1 MATDLLSHDED
12 DVLAWLGAGE
22 VAKARPYVDL
32 VRQLEVEGHRIR
44 ASVPGTAREPYL
56 TVASLADGELYSA
69 CSCPVGGHCKHVAA
83 ILLRAIADRTTS
95 QAVRPGVLS
104 WVEDLR
110 RTSIAV
116 AKKKARPASA
126 RQQLYYILKSTPD
139 KRHFGVEL
147 RKGKHPETAEEW
159 WKVDRALMTPPQFV
173 AEEDLGILRL
183 LWAARGNDH
192 GLRAFARTLAGDP
205 ASADDLAQDAMMKAW
220 DARSS
225 FQMGTNMKAWTFM
238 ILRNQFYSEKRRS
251 WRQSQLDQEAAER
264 TLVAVD
270 DPEAPVALDE
280 LRLSLAQLPAE
291 QREALILVG
300 AGGFAYEEAAE
311 ICGCAVGTVKSRVSR
326 ARKALHSILEDGS
339 YERDGSAA
347 GDAMSAILADA
358 ERLSTAR

>member
-1 MATDLLSHDED
+1 MAEHS
-12 DVLAWLGAGE
+12 
-22 VAKARPYVDL
+22 KARPMTD
-32 VRQLEVEGHRIR
+32 
-44 ASVPGTAREPYL
+44 
-56 TVASLADGELYSA
+56 
-69 CSCPVGGHCKHVAA
+69 
-83 ILLRAIADRTTS
+83 
-95 QAVRPGVLS
+95 
-104 WVEDLR
+104 
-110 RTSIAV
+110 
-116 AKKKARPASA
+116 PASDDA
-126 RQQLYYILKSTPD
+126 F
-139 KRHFGVEL
+139 KREL
-147 RKGKHPETAEEW
+147 VKLIPH
-159 WKVDRALMTPPQFV
+159 
-173 AEEDLGILRL
+173 
-183 LWAARGNDH
+183 
-192 GLRAFARTLAGDP
+192 LRAFARTLAGDP

-220 DARSS
+220 DARVS

-280 LRLSLAQLPAE
+280 LRLSLAQLPPE

-347 GDAMSAILADA
+347 GDAMSSILADA